1 MAGEG
6 ACAAGA
12 MTSEAP
18 LVSVVIPTYS
28 RPQLVGRAVR
38 SALAQTLEAI
48 EVIAVQDGPNE
59 STVQALA
66 QIDDPRLSVHVLPE
80 NLGAAAAC
88 NAGVARAR
96 AQWVAFLDDDDEF
109 LSSKLELQLL
119 TARHS
124 SYRYPIVLCRIIG
137 RASSGDR
144 VWPRRV
150 PEHGE
155 PISEWLFCRRTPF
168 FGEGLVQSDMIF
180 THKGLLEAVPLDGS
194 LREHDDID
202 WLLRAVAVQGAGVEF
217 VPAPEPLAIWHL
229 DETRPRL
236 SLAADWRYALS
247 WVHARRRWVTPRA
260 YASFLLT
267 WVGSDAARQ
276 GRWEALWPLLWAA
289 LRHGK
294 PAVMDALV
302 YLGHWALPEGLKRRS
317 AALLAKRWTAGEP
330 EV

>member
-12 MTSEAP
+12 MTSEVP

-109 LSSKLELQLL
+109 LSSKLELQPGTRVIATPLCCAASL
-119 TARHS
+119 AAPARETGS
-124 SYRYPIVLCRIIG
+124 G
-137 RASSGDR
+137 RAESRNTASPSVSGCS
-144 VWPRRV
+144 V
-150 PEHGE
+150 GE
-155 PISEWLFCRRTPF
+155 L
-168 FGEGLVQSDMIF
+168 
-180 THKGLLEAVPLDGS
+180 
-194 LREHDDID
+194 
-202 WLLRAVAVQGAGVEF
+202 
-217 VPAPEPLAIWHL
+217 
-229 DETRPRL
+229 L
-236 SLAADWRYALS
+236 SLAKAWCR
-247 WVHARRRWVTPRA
+247 VI
-260 YASFLLT
+260 
-267 WVGSDAARQ
+267 
-276 GRWEALWPLLWAA
+276 
-289 LRHGK
+289 
-294 PAVMDALV
+294 
-302 YLGHWALPEGLKRRS
+302 
-317 AALLAKRWTAGEP
+317 
-330 EV
+330 